1 MNKNYINMKS
11 LKSVLLE
18 AINEGT
24 ADTKMKKEIARAL
37 GKNAVVCPKE
47 FRSFKNSSEFKW
59 LCDNAPAKMKE
70 ENDLLGLNDIIA
82 GMAKWIADN
91 IESFNLSND
100 IEQWMEIVGMPEG
113 DENIEWLT
121 KFYELIAN
129 VYNVDPAEA
138 LE

>member
-1 MNKNYINMKS
+1 MKS
-11 LKSVLLE
+11 LKQTLIES
-18 AINEGT
+18 INEGM
-24 ADTKMKKEIARAL
+24 ADTKMKKEIVRAL
-37 GKNAVVCPKE
+37 GRNAMKCPPE
-47 FRSFKNSSEFKW
+47 FRSFKKSSEYKW
-59 LCDNAPAKMKE
+59 LRDNAPAKMKE
-70 ENDLLGLNDIIA
+70 ENDLLGQNDIIA

-91 IESFNLSND
+91 IENFNLSND

-113 DENIEWLT
+113 DESIEWLT

>member
-1 MNKNYINMKS
+1 MKS
-11 LKSVLLE
+11 LKQTLIES
-18 AINEGT
+18 INEGM
-24 ADTKMKKEIARAL
+24 ADTKMKKEIVRAL

-59 LCDNAPAKMKE
+59 LRDNAPAKMKE
-70 ENDLLGLNDIIA
+70 ENDLLGQNDIIA

-113 DENIEWLT
+113 DANIEWMT